1 MNASLKVLKEE
12 SIRLERILK
21 IKTILLKLP
30 LNILMEKEIKD
41 LIKMFLDFNQRLDRI
56 YNSFKEEKESQNALN
71 KNTINE
77 KEIQIENS
85 FKELKKIDLN
95 LKQRADELMTNYY
108 IRVEEDNKALGKNV
122 KNVNDE
128 DDDLSSRRSSGSEM
142 SSING
147 ENENLQCT
155 KVFLNSIIS
164 TNNVTI
170 LLRKKTLLEEKQYI
184 NEIFGIDELFPT
196 SESKRLILLDYFMN
210 CYNFCH
216 NGNFTIQQ
224 ISIIMSIFYF
234 LFSYAF
240 IGESCSYEKCLY
252 VFNDILEFHS
262 LNRVP
267 YSYEFFDENEKER
280 IYNFGKKTFFRNYS
294 LFENIYRYDIS
305 ICFFSK
311 FPEKIP
317 YKNFNKIED
326 YELKNENE
334 QQIENEKLPEILKT
348 IIKEKDL
355 NKNIKKEKKD
365 DYDDDDDERSKD
377 ELEEEEQLQKLD
389 NFINSFYQASAVVE
403 QQRLAEINKMNK
415 KLNEGEANQAKG
427 YLDVKIPEIKK
438 EIGEMVE
445 VSTKNVIKPVNDEL
459 KEKEAEKNKK
469 K

>member
-1 MNASLKVLKEE
+1 MNASLKILKDE

-21 IKTILLKLP
+21 TKTTLLKLP
-30 LNILMEKEIKD
+30 LNILSEKEIRD
-41 LIKMFLDFNQRLDRI
+41 LIKMFIDFSQRLERI
-56 YNSFKEEKESQNALN
+56 YNSYKEEKESQSALN
-71 KNTINE
+71 KNVLSE
-77 KEIQIENS
+77 KDIKIENS
-85 FKELKKIDLN
+85 FKELKNIDLN
-95 LKQRADELMTNYY
+95 LKQKADELMTNYY
-108 IRVEEDNKALGKNV
+108 KRVEEENKALGRIKKNFD
-122 KNVNDE
+122 DE
-128 DDDLSSRRSSGSEM
+128 DDLSSRRSSGSEI

-147 ENENLQCT
+147 DNENLQCT

-170 LLRKKTLLEEKQYI
+170 LLRKKTLLEEKEYI

-224 ISIIMSIFYF
+224 ISTILSIFYF

-240 IGESCSYEKCLY
+240 VGESCSYEKCLY
-252 VFNDILEFHS
+252 IFNDILEYHS

-267 YSYEFFDENEKER
+267 YSHEIFSQNEKDR

-317 YKNFNKIED
+317 YKNFNNIEN

-334 QQIENEKLPEILKT
+334 QQIESEKLPEILKN

-355 NKNIKKEKKD
+355 STNIKKEKKD
-365 DYDDDDDERSKD
+365 DDEDDDDEKSKD
-377 ELEEEEQLQKLD
+377 EIEEEEQLKKLD

-403 QQRLAEINKMNK
+403 QQRLAELNEMNR

-438 EIGEMVE
+438 EISEMVS
-445 VSTKNVIKPVNDEL
+445 VSTKNAIKPVNDEL
-459 KEKEAEKNKK
+459 KEREAAKNPKK
-469 K
+469 

>member
-108 IRVEEDNKALGKNV
+108 TRVEEDNKALGKNV

-240 IGESCSYEKCLY
+240 IGESCSYEKCSY
-252 VFNDILEFHS
+252 IFNDILEFHS

>member
-41 LIKMFLDFNQRLDRI
+41 LIKMFIDFSQRLERI
-56 YNSFKEEKESQNALN
+56 YNSFKEEKESQSSLN

>member
-267 YSYEFFDENEKER
+267 YSYEFFDENEKKR